1 MGSSLYQEE
10 ASVQSLRALD
20 GQAQEKQEMD
30 SLTGVLLRFMLR
42 CSLGYSFGLCSL
54 GLSMK

>member
-1 MGSSLYQEE
+1 MGSSLFREA

-30 SLTGVLLRFMLR
+30 SLSGGIASFHAKVQSWLQLRAVLPWD
-42 CSLGYSFGLCSL
+42 SA
-54 GLSMK
+54 